1 MLTLSA
7 IFFALYLL
15 LVAASFRLPHP
26 LQGRL
31 AAGVTVVVAFRNE
44 EGRLGPCLERLLQS
58 LNHAQVPGEVLA
70 IDDHSTDHGAQEAQ
84 QLNDSRL
91 LVLTAQSHGKK
102 AALAEAVAHARY
114 PVVAFTDADTL
125 VDLTWVQR
133 MAHGS
138 HGFTAGWVQWCGKE
152 GWLTDLQRAEGLAV
166 MQMTAAS
173 FAWGVPLSA
182 NGASLAVPLALAQ
195 RPLPNQRASGD
206 DVGRLQLAQAAGLPV
221 QMDVQARVQTPV
233 AESLFDWWEQR
244 KRWASKTAG
253 GQLTSARVVGL
264 VLLLGNLSWVLALW
278 ANPGVGLLLFLLKS
292 LLDALLVWR
301 AAQLEGSAF
310 PWRGLAILEPFYPL
324 YLLWLGLVAPFLT
337 YRWKGRSAR

>member
-1 MLTLSA
+1 
-7 IFFALYLL
+7 
-15 LVAASFRLPHP
+15 
-26 LQGRL
+26 
-31 AAGVTVVVAFRNE
+31 
-44 EGRLGPCLERLLQS
+44 LEHILQS
-58 LNHAQVPGEVLA
+58 LNSAQWPGEVLA
-70 IDDHSTDHGAQEAQ
+70 INDHSTDESLQEAQ
-84 QLNDSRL
+84 QVNDQRVVVFSA
-91 LVLTAQSHGKK
+91 TGHGKK
-102 AALAEAVAHARY
+102 AALAEAVAQARFSR
-114 PVVAFTDADTL
+114 VAFTDADTA
-125 VDLTWVQR
+125 VDLSWVQR
-133 MAHGS
+133 MAQGS
-138 HGFTAGWVQWCGKE
+138 EGFTAGWVQWQGRA

-166 MQMTAAS
+166 MQLTAAS

-182 NGASLAVPLALAQ
+182 NGASLAVPLSVAAM
-195 RPLPNQRASGD
+195 PLPGERASGD
-206 DVGRLQLAQAAGLPV
+206 DVGRLQLAQAAGLPIR
-221 QMDVQARVQTPV
+221 MDIHAKVQAPV
-233 AESLFDWWEQR
+233 AENAAQWWEQR

-310 PWRGLAILEPFYPL
+310 PWRGLAILEPLYPL